1 MAEEAQTDTYDNY
14 KFLTMPELKA
24 LSLGHLVG
32 KTNLLRPYMHG
43 FFVASK
49 LYDQARLIAN
59 PYVWE
64 EERMKR
70 VKEKVEKE
78 RASRIRG
85 SKKVKV
91 NQKLLDKTLKKQERR
106 EKVDTEAGF
115 LGDSRFSQLFEDEA
129 FAVDENSREYQLL
142 NSSAPAEDLSK
153 TEAVQTNNSSGGE
166 DDDDSDSQDDIRKSH
181 GGIVMRTSSSSQ
193 KRGSRSRDTALG
205 SRPQKAGRVTKAW
218 KGDAVGEKH
227 ITFMPQTRRT
237 GKRIP
242 GKVERHGPRRSA
254 STNTFR
260 KL

>member
-1 MAEEAQTDTYDNY
+1 MAEEVQADTYDNY
-14 KFLTMPELKA
+14 KFLTVPELKS
-24 LSLGHLVG
+24 LSLAHLVG

-70 VKEKVEKE
+70 VKEKVDKE

-85 SKKVKV
+85 KKVKV
-91 NQKLLDKTLKKQERR
+91 NQKLVDRALKRQERR

-115 LGDSRFSQLFEDEA
+115 LGDSRFKQLFEDEA
-129 FAVDENSREYQLL
+129 FAVDESSREFQLL
-142 NSSAPAEDLSK
+142 NSSVPAEGLAETDPK
-153 TEAVQTNNSSGGE
+153 QIGNSTGSADE
-166 DDDDSDSQDDIRKSH
+166 DGSDSE
-181 GGIVMRTSSSSQ
+181 GGIRTREGGVVMRTSSSLQ
-193 KRGSRSRDTALG
+193 KQGPRSRDTALG
-205 SRPQKAGRVTKAW
+205 SRQQKVGRVDKIRR
-218 KGDAVGEKH
+218 GDAAGEKQ
-227 ITFMPQTRRT
+227 ITFMPQTRQ
-237 GKRIP
+237 K
-242 GKVERHGPRRSA
+242 ERRLPEKPNRQGPRRSA